1 MRRAKP
7 ARAALEGEL
16 AGPASCGGDR
26 DARGQRE
33 AGVRLIDALVGIL
46 GKPS

>member
-1 MRRAKP
+1 MPSLP
-7 ARAALEGEL
+7 ARRSKASLPGPRLAAAIETLEGE
-16 AGPASCGGDR
+16 
-26 DARGQRE
+26 QRE